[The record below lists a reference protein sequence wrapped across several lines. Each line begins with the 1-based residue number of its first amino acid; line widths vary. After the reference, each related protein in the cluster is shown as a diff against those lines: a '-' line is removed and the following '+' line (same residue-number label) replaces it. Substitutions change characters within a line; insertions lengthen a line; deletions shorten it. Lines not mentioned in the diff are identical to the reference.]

1 MAIAPIVGKLR
12 KRFFVD
18 LSCAVGLGLA
28 GGYSYWLV
36 LSFSPFIVLTVSYR
50 YGYHLPASPYSLAFQ
65 ST

>member
-28 GGYSYWLV
+28 GGYSYW
-36 LSFSPFIVLTVSYR
+36 
-50 YGYHLPASPYSLAFQ
+50 YGYHLPASPYSLA
-65 ST
+65 SSLLDL